1 MLNINPINHNTN
13 INFKSQRD
21 YSQIYK
27 KMEKIASINYYN
39 RPKHSLLEKME
50 EEYPFLFTTLSVI
63 VTIFIPAGAFVG
75 LTLLCQTCMNEIKS
89 GANKNASSIE
99 QVKTDS
105 LINLYQN
112 KKITFEDFQKKYDEL
127 IRKGLDV
134 KN

>member
-1 MLNINPINHNTN
+1 MRNNKMLNINPINHNTN

-27 KMEKIASINYYN
+27 KMEKITSINYYN

-50 EEYPFLFTTLSVI
+50 EEYSLLLGHLIVLVTLL
-63 VTIFIPAGAFVG
+63 IPAGAVVG
-75 LTLLCQTCMNEIKS
+75 LMFLCKTCMNEKNS

-112 KKITFEDFQKKYDEL
+112 KTISFDEFKTSINQL
-127 IRKGLDV
+127 HKEQ
-134 KN
+134 

>member
-39 RPKHSLLEKME
+39 RPKHSLLEKMP
-50 EEYPFLFTTLSVI
+50 EEYPFLFNTLSVL

-75 LTLLCQTCMNEIKS
+75 LILLCQTCMNEIKS
-89 GANKNASSIE
+89 GVNKNASSIE